1 MRLPKIIMILLASA
15 AVLVALA
22 ALADPTIRYPY
33 IGVTLQRDLAALEGT
48 DPVTVM
54 LSVETGTEIL
64 TEEQLSE
71 EPVVQDDYTLLMILR
86 EEIKPQNETAT
97 VAYDVEEMESEQW
110 AWQEAKLNEVKATT
124 QITPRQLSPAPQLVS
139 PSDSVMASTTVW
151 TPLITSFWPKLP
163 EGLQK
168 AGKSNWQEQL
178 SLEEEHP
185 LTGEPVTVNY
195 NLVYRLDKFINTEKG
210 ILANVLVLGSL
221 AEGSEVDPSVEVR
234 GTLKGFV
241 LIEPDT
247 GRAYG
252 GEYRVE
258 ERFLVKQHGAVVRK
272 TTYQGARFWRPMFYK
287 MSQQQPAASGE
298 PGGEPAQPEATPSQ
312 VGVSQ

>member
-86 EEIKPQNETAT
+86 EEIKPQNEIAT

-124 QITPRQLSPAPQLVS
+124 QI
-139 PSDSVMASTTVW
+139 TVW